1 MPGVHMSEQIKKNG
15 PDVGATSEKV
25 HANRCRCRF
34 CLKLFE
40 RMINLLPIYYQS
52 ITNLLPIYSKK
63 IKNVLCTRGTVQ
75 FPQVPKPS
83 AKHSQA

>member
-40 RMINLLPIYYQS
+40 RMINLLPIY
-52 ITNLLPIYSKK
+52 SKK